1 MRSIKTIGIIIK
13 RRDFNEADRLL
24 TVYTKEFGKIQI
36 KAQGV
41 RRITSRRS
49 SHIEQLNYTE
59 LSLYK
64 GRSLH
69 TLTEAQM
76 ITTFP
81 AIKENLAKTG
91 LAYHI
96 CELIDG
102 LCPENQEQ
110 SQLFFLLKKTLDK
123 LEISEPNDMAVLIHE
138 FEIELLTSL
147 GYWHDLPEASRTLD
161 THQFIENILERKLRS
176 HRVFEEIANT

>member
-1 MRSIKTIGIIIK
+1 MGIIIK

-76 ITTFP
+76 VTTFP
-81 AIKENLAKTG
+81 AIKGNLAKTG

-110 SQLFFLLKKTLDK
+110 SQLFYLLKQTLDS
-123 LEISEPNDMAVLIHE
+123 LENASEGDMVSLIHDFEIS
-138 FEIELLTSL
+138 LLTQL
-147 GYWHDLPEASRTLD
+147 GYWHDQPEQSLTLD

-176 HRVFEEIANT
+176 HRVFEELVHI